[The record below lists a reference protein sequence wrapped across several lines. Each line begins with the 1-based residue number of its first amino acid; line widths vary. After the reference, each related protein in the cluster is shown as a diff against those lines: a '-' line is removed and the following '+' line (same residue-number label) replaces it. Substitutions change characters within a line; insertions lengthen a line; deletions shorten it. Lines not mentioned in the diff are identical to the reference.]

1 MDLLYAFQVN
11 FLPHVHLVLHV
22 NFLPRQRESCT
33 WFWNTWAGASCLCTW
48 RGRAYSLRTLHAF
61 MLRRSPLP
69 LSTSTDRYKKGP
81 YFMREKKLG
90 PCEVPIFRQ
99 GYSTSSYCVNVYF
112 LIRPYI
118 CRGSFTATWSLKI
131 SSLMRLVTWSSLILA
146 SVKSPSTNRRW
157 WSWIMMRIRFCKWKV
172 QRRWRVIILFQVTHT
187 FCGTI
192 EYMAPEILTRTGHGK
207 VWLIHFLVVSRK
219 RKICVI
225 SRLSIGGHLG
235 LWCMTC

>member
-1 MDLLYAFQVN
+1 MFTLFFTVTSSPDKGKAVPDSGIL
-11 FLPHVHLVLHV
+11 
-22 NFLPRQRESCT
+22 E
-33 WFWNTWAGASCLCTW
+33 
-48 RGRAYSLRTLHAF
+48 RGRAVYAPGEGGHIPWGHC
-61 MLRRSPLP
+61 MLLCCGDHPCPWAPPQTGTKRVPISW
-69 LSTSTDRYKKGP
+69 
-81 YFMREKKLG
+81 EKKLG
-90 PCEVPIFRQ
+90 PCEVPIFRR